1 MHTTVTAQSESQRPG
16 ATRVNDG
23 YHQRP
28 ATAHNARTIR
38 ANWGYARPEK
48 RTVVRRR
55 SHAKN
60 LAYALRARAP
70 EMPPNSHQQPAVAT
84 SSNLRT

>member
-1 MHTTVTAQSESQRPG
+1 MGEQDQRLTATVTATG
-16 ATRVNDG
+16 AATG

-28 ATAHNARTIR
+28 AAAHNARTIR
-38 ANWGYARPEK
+38 ANLGYVRPEK

-55 SHAKN
+55 SPAKN

-70 EMPPNSHQQPAVAT
+70 EMPPNSHQQPMIAT